1 MHVWRLPL
9 VNFAAL
15 LALSAVVIV
24 WEVLAWLRRHSE
36 SEIARGICVA
46 AGAVAALASPL
57 IVHAIVDP
65 ELRDLASRG
74 VYVHYGLVSYLGP
87 SAVAVILFALSRR
100 AVPHVTLA
108 RTVFWATA
116 LALATLNLANWC
128 SPGWCTRF
136 GVPFSYSWWS
146 DAIIVMNGVNLTA
159 GSSLIA
165 IIADFIILLGVAVVA
180 ARQFVPSPSNSA
192 VHRT

>member
-15 LALSAVVIV
+15 LALSAIVIV

-74 VYVHYGLVSYLGP
+74 VYLHYGTMSYLGP
-87 SAVAVILFALSRR
+87 SLAAMLLFALSRR
-100 AVPHVTLA
+100 SVP
-108 RTVFWATA
+108 
-116 LALATLNLANWC
+116 
-128 SPGWCTRF
+128 
-136 GVPFSYSWWS
+136 
-146 DAIIVMNGVNLTA
+146 
-159 GSSLIA
+159 
-165 IIADFIILLGVAVVA
+165 
-180 ARQFVPSPSNSA
+180 
-192 VHRT
+192 